1 MGGTRQLEI
10 LKSNIVCFNTRK
22 HANEGIYSNVE
33 VLEKALESKTKAS
46 FYYFDKD
53 EKGERIYR
61 KNKKRYVVEPMALIF
76 NEGKLLSHVLLHE
89 V

>member
-22 HANEGIYSNVE
+22 HTNEGIYSNVE
-33 VLEKALESKTKAS
+33 VLEKALNAKTKAS

-53 EKGERIYR
+53 EKGRTHLPE
-61 KNKKRYVVEPMALIF
+61 E
-76 NEGKLLSHVLLHE
+76 
-89 V
+89 